1 MVFSFVFG
9 FFLVIA
15 VLLRFGLPHAVCIP
29 CYDPV
34 HAVSD
39 LATLFIFSSFSFL
52 LRTTRRIICFH
63 MLYGDV

>member
-1 MVFSFVFG
+1 MSLCESAWFSRLYFVSYLLLQFYS
-9 FFLVIA
+9 
-15 VLLRFGLPHAVCIP
+15 VLGYLMQ

-52 LRTTRRIICFH
+52 LRNT
-63 MLYGDV
+63 